1 MLCPNCQYDR
11 RSLAAG
17 AACPECN
24 AAAPEPTVY
33 HGLPEGRLAWMR
45 RVLAWTGVSLGAMQ
59 ALALVVV
66 VRAAVLGPSGDGLTD
81 LLPLL
86 WLGAVGMALPACAL
100 LAWLRLARANGRAVR
115 CRWGAVLLV
124 PVAAI
129 TLLEVLSDTHPAVR
143 QALWPVIR
151 AVRQVRWVDMPAVL
165 MGVGG
170 LAALAWHASGPL
182 AVMGRQEAGAR
193 TAQWRRMGSGV
204 RRMVAANLVIG
215 LVVGVLF
222 FVITPDRQEDGLRLA
237 SLLIL
242 SLSFGV
248 LGVAGVLG
256 WRAVRGVARVAAAT
270 GDRA

>member
-17 AACPECN
+17 APCPECN

-33 HGLPEGRLAWMR
+33 HGLPEGRLAWLR
-45 RVLAWTGVSLGAMQ
+45 RVLLWTGASLGAMQ
-59 ALALVVV
+59 ALAVVSV
-66 VRAAVLGPSGDGLTD
+66 VWAAQRPMSSDWLSDV
-81 LLPLL
+81 LPLL
-86 WLGAVGMALPACAL
+86 WLGAVAAALPACVL
-100 LAWLRLARANGRAVR
+100 LGWLRLARANGRAVR
-115 CRWGAVLLV
+115 CRWGAVLLG

-129 TLLEVLSDTHPAVR
+129 TLLEVARDVHPSMRDV
-143 QALWPVIR
+143 LWPVLR

-170 LAALAWHASGPL
+170 LAGLAWHAAR
-182 AVMGRQEAGAR
+182 AVEAAGRPEGGAGAAKWER
-193 TAQWRRMGSGV
+193 IGERV
-204 RRMVAANLVIG
+204 RRAVVANLVIG

-222 FVITPDRQEDGLRLA
+222 FVITLDLQEDGVRLA

-248 LGVAGVLG
+248 LGAAGVLG
-256 WRAVRGVARVAAAT
+256 WRAVRGVKGENA
-270 GDRA
+270 